1 MNRAVL
7 VMTVILVFCIA
18 WVAWA
23 APLASAQ
30 ETADSE
36 RLFKEGVRLYQAK
49 QYAEAC
55 PLLERSQAAAPT
67 LKARGALALCY
78 EGMGRVA
85 SAYKTWKELADQ
97 AKEAGAVE
105 QPRMKRALQKIEQL
119 APHVARVVFQVVESP
134 ANVQVSLDGQ
144 ALASTDLGAA
154 IPVDPGAHTIDAKA
168 PDRVDWHGNFDL
180 GKPDEGKTRSL
191 PIGPLAPI
199 QRVDIQVPEGQP
211 TVDNTTYARVPVEP
225 TRHWPTLKYV
235 GLATAGAGVVAI
247 TIGTI
252 FAVSA
257 NSKWSDAK
265 ALGCDDNGTCR
276 TRAGADL
283 VNDAGSKATIGT
295 IGIGAGIALV
305 AGGAALWFFTPVE
318 ESTKSGVT
326 PAVSIG
332 PGGAHLGVKGSF

>member
-1 MNRAVL
+1 MKRMAGSVV
-7 VMTVILVFCIA
+7 VMTLTMVLG
-18 WVAWA
+18 
-23 APLASAQ
+23 ASAHAQ

-78 EGMGRVA
+78 EEIGRTA
-85 SAYKTWKELADQ
+85 SAYRTWRALADQ

-119 APHVARVVFQVVESP
+119 TPRIARVVFQVVESP
-134 ANVQVSLDGQ
+134 PGVQVSLDGQ
-144 ALASTDLGAA
+144 ALAATDLGVA
-154 IPVDPGAHTIDAKA
+154 IPVDPGSHTIDAKA
-168 PDRVDWHGNFDL
+168 PDRVDWHGTFDL

-199 QRVDIQVPEGQP
+199 QRVENVQVPEGQP
-211 TVDNTTYARVPVEP
+211 TVDNSTFARVPAEP

-235 GLATAGAGVVAI
+235 GVATAGAGVVAL
-247 TIGTI
+247 TVGVI

-265 ALGCDDNGTCR
+265 AMGCDDNGTCR
-276 TRAGADL
+276 TQAGADL
-283 VNDAGSKATIGT
+283 VNDAGSKKTV
-295 IGIGAGIALV
+295 GIVGISAGIALV
-305 AGGAALWFFTPVE
+305 AGGAALWFFTPTE
-318 ESTKSGVT
+318 ESAKPGVT

-332 PGGAHLGVKGSF
+332 PGGANLGVKGSF